1 MQRNGRRKHHFGCV
15 VLGAAP
21 AQNGLRK
28 RLFGAGAKKTTKK
41 KDPESS
47 IWGQVHIPGAH
58 RAKEAGFGAGVTA
71 PRVLTPLTWIFPAS
85 FLRGFVLVLG
95 FFLFVCF

>member
-1 MQRNGRRKHHFGCV
+1 MGSESGF
-15 VLGAAP
+15 LGP
-21 AQNGLRK
+21 EQ
-28 RLFGAGAKKTTKK
+28 KKTTKK

-47 IWGQVHIPGAH
+47 IWGRVHIPGAH